1 MKWDRFLEIARQ
13 FPLVESATI
22 GAFGDD
28 PRGLAVQLA
37 RWVRAGKLIE
47 LRRGL
52 YVLSERL
59 RYREPPLEKVANLLL
74 SPSYVSL
81 ERALSIHG
89 LIPETVPL
97 VQSATVGRTGT
108 RETALGRFE
117 YRHVKGEMFFGYR
130 EMPLGDDS
138 ALVATPEKALLD
150 LFYLSKG
157 EFTRRRIEGLRLQ
170 DVDRLDLKQIQAVST
185 KARSPRVKRAT
196 EELCAWVTNERE
208 AWRDQ

>member
-1 MKWDRFLEIARQ
+1 M
-13 FPLVESATI
+13 
-22 GAFGDD
+22 
-28 PRGLAVQLA
+28 QLA
-37 RWVRAGKLIE
+37 RWVRAGKLIQ

-52 YVLSERL
+52 YVLPERL
-59 RYREPPLEKVANLLL
+59 RYREPPLERVANLLV

-97 VQSATVGRTGT
+97 VQSVTVGRAGM
-108 RETALGRFE
+108 RETPLGRFD
-117 YRHVKGEMFFGYR
+117 YRHVKGEWFFGYR

-157 EFTRRRIEGLRLQ
+157 EFTRQRIDGLRLQ
-170 DVDRLDLKQIQAVST
+170 DLDRLDLEQIRAMAA
-185 KARSPRVKRAT
+185 KARSPRVERAA
-196 EELCAWVTNERE
+196 EQLCAWVMEERK
-208 AWRDQ
+208 AWREV